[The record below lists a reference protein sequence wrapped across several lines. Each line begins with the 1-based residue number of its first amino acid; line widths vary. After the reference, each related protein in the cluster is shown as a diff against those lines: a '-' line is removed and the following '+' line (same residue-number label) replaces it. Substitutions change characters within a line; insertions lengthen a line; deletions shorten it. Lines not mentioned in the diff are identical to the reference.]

1 VIPEETASIPGIFCW
16 WLQAH
21 PIDST
26 VARGWDEA
34 MNWPGMRTLCG
45 IGVFVFGLLL
55 LAHLLDRLE
64 PHTITTL
71 LVAAAG
77 YRGGRFLC
85 FLVVGAWEAIDR
97 RRLGK

>member
-1 VIPEETASIPGIFCW
+1 VIPEETASIPGMFCW

-26 VARGWDEA
+26 AARGWDEA
-34 MNWPGMRTLCG
+34 INWPGMRTLCG

-71 LVAAAG
+71 LIAA
-77 YRGGRFLC
+77 
-85 FLVVGAWEAIDR
+85 VGFCAFWWWE
-97 RRLGK
+97 LGKR